1 MREITRQHFDRLH
14 AAWQTAAWKAGRSW
28 CGLMHDS
35 PMWPIHGQ
43 YQCAACGRSYSV
55 PWDGDR
61 LPPTRAKLAG
71 VLPGVAPEAA
81 PVQVLPAGVP
91 SYVARSEVA
100 NPSGLNAVHV
110 SFRSALL
117 PRLILLAIL
126 LAPHIQAAGAV
137 IVNSASQAS
146 MAFAR
151 YTAGLE
157 QTSAWSLETV
167 EIEAAL
173 PNIRKQA
180 RLRAIR
186 RLLPLGKPEYQ
197 VLEIAG
203 DQTVTRQVIARYLS
217 AEVRAAAIPASSVA
231 ITPANYKFRYK
242 GALNTG
248 ASVIYAF
255 FIAPRKKREGL
266 IKGELWIDGE
276 TGAVV
281 RQSGYLVERPS
292 IFVKRVNII
301 QETALRDGS
310 AEERVTH
317 LSVDTRLAGRAE
329 LTIHE
334 RPCTNSARGYAPG
347 IEEH

>member
-1 MREITRQHFDRLH
+1 
-14 AAWQTAAWKAGRSW
+14 
-28 CGLMHDS
+28 
-35 PMWPIHGQ
+35 MWPIHGQ
-43 YQCAACGRSYSV
+43 YQCGACGRSYSV
-55 PWDGDR
+55 PWDGDT
-61 LPPTRAKLAG
+61 LPPARAKLAD
-71 VLPGVAPEAA
+71 VAPDAVPELVPAQILLAGAA
-81 PVQVLPAGVP
+81 
-91 SYVARSEVA
+91 SYVAGSEVM
-100 NPSGLNAVHV
+100 NPRGLRTVHP

-117 PRLILLAIL
+117 PRVILLAVL
-126 LAPHIQAAGAV
+126 LASYVQAAEAL
-137 IVNSASQAS
+137 IVDSTTQAA

-173 PNIRKQA
+173 PKLEKRA
-180 RLRAIR
+180 RLRAVR
-186 RLLPLGKPEYQ
+186 RLAPLGKPEYQ
-197 VLEIAG
+197 VLEITG
-203 DQTVTRQVIARYLS
+203 DQTVARQVIARYLS
-217 AEVRAAAIPASSVA
+217 AEVRAAAIPAASVA

-248 ASVIYAF
+248 AGVIYAF
-255 FIAPRKKREGL
+255 LIAPRKKREGL

-281 RQSGYLVERPS
+281 RQSGYLVDKPS

-301 QETALRDGS
+301 QETALREGS

-334 RPCTNSARGYAPG
+334 RPGADSARGYAPG
-347 IEEH
+347 VEER